1 MISIEETAVSF
12 EDGGTYVYKLV
23 SSDKKNQKFERIPV
37 TTGLSDGIYIEIMDG
52 VTKDMVLRG
61 NKLN

>member
-1 MISIEETAVSF
+1 M
-12 EDGGTYVYKLV
+12 YRLV
-23 SSDKKNQKFERIPV
+23 SADKKAQRFERIPV
-37 TTGLSDGIYIEIMDG
+37 KTGLSDGIYIEVKEG